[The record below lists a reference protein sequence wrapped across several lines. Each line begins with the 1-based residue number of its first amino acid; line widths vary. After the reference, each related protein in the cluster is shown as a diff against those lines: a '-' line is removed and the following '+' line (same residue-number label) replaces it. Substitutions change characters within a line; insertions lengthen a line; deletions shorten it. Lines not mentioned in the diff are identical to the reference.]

1 MIKNMDIEKQK
12 KRQSLRVIISEII
25 MVFAVVVT
33 VTILAFIVSGYW
45 INSDFELERQGMLQI
60 SSIPSGANVEIDGD
74 SPWLQRTNTS
84 KVLASGEHKI
94 VLTKDGYDSWSKTIN
109 IKEGLLYRLHYP
121 RLFLTERTSE
131 HMLPITGDTM
141 ATVSPDH
148 ATMVFVNN
156 TTKWSFLNLNSDKL
170 EPKSLD
176 ISKAFSSV
184 SLAESSSTGLFTGE
198 IIKTDWDNDGD
209 HVLFKVRQ
217 DDKIEWVLIDLH
229 DVAKSVNITKEFSA
243 DFSDI
248 KILDNS
254 ANNLLAVRN
263 HNLHKID
270 VSGKQISSVLVENI
284 INFDHFDNEIVFTAK
299 HATITVDQPTDT
311 EYYIGYFKL
320 GDDEITELES
330 LDAPAEVVL
339 SRFYDKKYITI
350 LDGNQLSVHLK
361 DDYSEITKYELSF
374 APDQM
379 IVGHDGEFIL
389 MSTNNNLATLDM
401 EADLVREWTI
411 ENSHFDWLDND
422 MLYTVSDGELIVYD
436 FDGYNRRSIAKNTSA
451 HFPVAI
457 TDNKWLYYVSDDE
470 LIREWIVEH

>member
-1 MIKNMDIEKQK
+1 MDIEKQK
-12 KRQSLRVIISEII
+12 KRQNLRVIISEII

-170 EPKSLD
+170 EPKPLD

-209 HVLFKVRQ
+209 HVLFKAH
-217 DDKIEWVLIDLH
+217 LH
-229 DVAKSVNITKEFSA
+229 CLCPGEPLYPHHAEGKSRIYHQCPCGG
-243 DFSDI
+243 I
-248 KILDNS
+248 
-254 ANNLLAVRN
+254 
-263 HNLHKID
+263 
-270 VSGKQISSVLVENI
+270 
-284 INFDHFDNEIVFTAK
+284 
-299 HATITVDQPTDT
+299 
-311 EYYIGYFKL
+311 
-320 GDDEITELES
+320 
-330 LDAPAEVVL
+330 
-339 SRFYDKKYITI
+339 
-350 LDGNQLSVHLK
+350 
-361 DDYSEITKYELSF
+361 
-374 APDQM
+374 
-379 IVGHDGEFIL
+379 
-389 MSTNNNLATLDM
+389 
-401 EADLVREWTI
+401 
-411 ENSHFDWLDND
+411 
-422 MLYTVSDGELIVYD
+422 
-436 FDGYNRRSIAKNTSA
+436 
-451 HFPVAI
+451 
-457 TDNKWLYYVSDDE
+457 
-470 LIREWIVEH
+470 

>member
-1 MIKNMDIEKQK
+1 MDIEKQK
-12 KRQSLRVIISEII
+12 KRPCLRVIISANLL
-25 MVFAVVVT
+25 VLAVIVT
-33 VTILAFIVSGYW
+33 VTVLAFIVSGYW
-45 INSDFELERQGMLQI
+45 INSDFEVERQGMLQI
-60 SSIPSGANVEIDGD
+60 SSIPSGANVEIDGG
-74 SPWLQRTNTS
+74 SSWLQRTNTS

-109 IKEGLLYRLHYP
+109 VKEGLLYRLHYP
-121 RLFLTERTSE
+121 RLFLTKRTPE

-148 ATMVFVNN
+148 TTMVFVNN
-156 TTKWSFLNLNSDKL
+156 TTKWSYLNLNSDEL
-170 EPKSLD
+170 ELKPLD

-198 IIKTDWDNDGD
+198 IIKADWDKDGERI
-209 HVLFKVRQ
+209 LFKVRQ
-217 DDKIEWVLIDLH
+217 DDKIEWVLINLR
-229 DVAKSVNITKEFSA
+229 DVTKSINITKEFGA

-248 KILDNS
+248 EILDNS
-254 ANNLLAVRN
+254 SNNLLAIRN
-263 HNLHKID
+263 QNLHKID
-270 VSGKQISSVLVENI
+270 VPGKQISSVLVDDI
-284 INFDHFDNEIVFTAK
+284 VSFDHFNNEIVFAAK
-299 HATITVDQPTDT
+299 HATSGDDQSTDIK
-311 EYYIGYFKL
+311 YYIGYFKL

-330 LDAPAEVVL
+330 LDAPAKVVL
-339 SRFYDKKYITI
+339 SRFYDKKYITV

-389 MSTNNNLATLDM
+389 MSTNNNLVTLDM

-411 ENSHFDWLDND
+411 ENNNFGWLDND
-422 MLYTVSDGELIVYD
+422 TLYTVSDGELIVYD